1 MMHHLG
7 TIGRSGETV
16 MRCFK
21 KTVVRTVAMMYGC
34 PYAFMSSVTEW
45 FYGKTNSK
53 CGRTALYRCKK
64 PMLSGAVLALLMISV
79 LASGCS
85 MADWQMKS
93 PLQKTVAAPPLFD
106 IHVPRA
112 DTPEAIDKELDARYE
127 RVKKDTDKLFTQEQG
142 QLVLKHKYGTT
153 VLPKNPQ
160 RVVVIRLEDP
170 MVALGAPMVGAYNT
184 PTFYLHD
191 ELVAQGVQTISINE
205 ETKAIN
211 LEQVQALKPDLILL
225 RDSFDRNTYNTLSKI
240 APVGA
245 LNLQKTEVALLA
257 LGRILH
263 REDQADTRLKQ
274 YYSHVKAS
282 RLAIKGAIGNASVA
296 LLRVLKKEVRLY
308 PYQSN
313 EISRF
318 MYELLN
324 IQPDPLA
331 ISQNGAESSI
341 ISLEML
347 PELKA
352 QYLIVSSGYG
362 PSSSG
367 NTAAAEKRY
376 EELQADP
383 LWQVI
388 PAVREGHI
396 LNVNPLV
403 WNAHGIIAKERV
415 MDDMVGY
422 FSTHHVG
429 DVSVSQ

>member
-1 MMHHLG
+1 MIRWFG
-7 TIGRSGETV
+7 KIGVNSTTV
-16 MRCFK
+16 MRHCK
-21 KTVVRTVAMMYGC
+21 KTARRIAAEVYRCTN
-34 PYAFMSSVTEW
+34 AFMKSAAELIHGVTEVMSEVTS
-45 FYGKTNSK
+45 FS
-53 CGRTALYRCKK
+53 CSRQPVAI
-64 PMLSGAVLALLMISV
+64 GAVLALLTISV
-79 LASGCS
+79 LTSGCS

-93 PLQKTVAAPPLFD
+93 PIQKTAVATPLFD

-191 ELVAQGVQTISINE
+191 ELVTQGVETISINE

-263 REDQADTRLKQ
+263 REGQADTRLKQ

-282 RLAIKGAIGNASVA
+282 RLAIKGAIGNAPVA

-331 ISQNGAESSI
+331 ILQNGAESSI

-403 WNAHGIIAKERV
+403 WNAHGIIAKERA
-415 MDDMVGY
+415 MDDMVDY
-422 FSTHHVG
+422 FSKYHAGGVHA
-429 DVSVSQ
+429 SE